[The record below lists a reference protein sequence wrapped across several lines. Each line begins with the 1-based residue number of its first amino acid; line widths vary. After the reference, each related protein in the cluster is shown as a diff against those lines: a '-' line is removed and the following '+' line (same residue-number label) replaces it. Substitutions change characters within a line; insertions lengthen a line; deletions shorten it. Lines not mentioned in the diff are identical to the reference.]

1 MSPAQRATLT
11 TGWPLMPGHVIVVRP
26 LLPDDADL
34 VIALGKALSSESLYQ
49 RFLTGGIKQNPQLLR
64 RLVNV
69 DFTRDF
75 ALIAIATFAGEETP
89 LGVARYARTN
99 SEQETAEIAITV
111 ADAWHGT
118 GTGKRLLGRL
128 VAHAKASGVAR
139 LTGDV
144 LATNVA
150 MLALARSLGFR
161 VTFHPEEGHLRFIT
175 LGLRDHHPA
184 PIDSH
189 EENEL

>member
-1 MSPAQRATLT
+1 MSPVQRAMLT
-11 TGWPLMPGHVIVVRP
+11 TGWPLMPGHSIVVRP

-34 VIALGKALSSESLYQ
+34 VIALGKALSSESLHQ
-49 RFLTGGIKQNPQLLR
+49 RFLNGGIKQNPRLLNQ
-64 RLVNV
+64 LVNV

-75 ALIAIATFAGEETP
+75 ALIATATFAGEETP
-89 LGVARYARTN
+89 IGVARYAR
-99 SEQETAEIAITV
+99 SEGAPETAEIAITV
-111 ADAWHGT
+111 ADAWHGS
-118 GTGKRLLGRL
+118 GTGKRLLRRL
-128 VAHAKASGVAR
+128 VAHAKASGIAH

-150 MLALARSLGFR
+150 MLALARSVGFR
-161 VTFHPEEGHLRFIT
+161 VTFHPEEGHLRFMT
-175 LGLRDHHPA
+175 LGLGDHNLA